1 MQMTK
6 SEIVAKVESWD
17 WNLSIFEIYDEVK
30 EMPSWDKQEV
40 LNHAYNFFNGDKMIK
55 ELATFFNIDLDAQIW
70 DKTIMSKQNREH
82 MKASK
87 HGKKYS
93 HTGAKPLVESLTN
106 KGCMVTQKIRKAQEA
121 KRPWLI
127 T

>member
-55 ELATFFNIDLDAQIW
+55 ELATFFNIVLDAQIW
-70 DKTIMSKQNREH
+70 DNTIMSKQNREH

>member
-40 LNHAYNFFNGDKMIK
+40 LNLAYNFFNGDKMIK
-55 ELATFFNIDLDAQIW
+55 ELATFFNIVLDAQIW
-70 DKTIMSKQNREH
+70 DNTIMSKQNREH